1 MLPLFVSL
9 EVPELAGFWLLSF
22 LFQLPILLF
31 FMTDSDIIILPLE
44 RAVHSLYLAFLLA
57 EILASFLALRVMT
70 RKLALRFHMRQ
81 FGPVQSLE
89 ALPMHGLSYGA
100 RSVLPVMDMPQSRW
114 DLACYGDWCILVGK
128 NQGSGWFLTIGNV
141 DLVDLDIIAGPTFVM

>member
-31 FMTDSDIIILPLE
+31 FMTDPEIIILPLE

-81 FGPVQSLE
+81 FGPVQSRTML
-89 ALPMHGLSYGA
+89 GLSYGA
-100 RSVLPVMDMPQSRW
+100 RSVLPVMDMPQSR
-114 DLACYGDWCILVGK
+114 
-128 NQGSGWFLTIGNV
+128 
-141 DLVDLDIIAGPTFVM
+141 